1 MKKSKTIYLADDDAD
16 DRFLI
21 KEAAKEIDPSVT
33 FVEAENGSELIA
45 KIESDETP
53 DPSLIVVD
61 MNMPVMNGLEA
72 VAAIRSNP
80 TLDEVPAVMLSTS
93 NDPALATKALKSGV
107 NEVLVKPNTF
117 KGLLEVVKR
126 IINWFRP

>member
-1 MKKSKTIYLADDDAD
+1 MEKSKTIYLADDDAD

-21 KEAAKEIDPSVT
+21 KEAAKEIDPNVT
-33 FVEAENGSELIA
+33 FVEAENGSELME
-45 KIESDETP
+45 KIESDEIP

-72 VAAIRSNP
+72 VEAIRSNP
-80 TLDEVPAVMLSTS
+80 DLDDVPAVMLSTS
-93 NDPALATKALKSGV
+93 NDPELANKALKSGA

>member
-21 KEAAKEIDPSVT
+21 KEATKEIDPNVN
-33 FVEAENGSELIA
+33 FVEAENGSELIE
-45 KIESDETP
+45 KIESNETP
-53 DPSLIVVD
+53 DPSLIVLD

-72 VAAIRSNP
+72 VEAIRSNP
-80 TLDEVPAVMLSTS
+80 ALDAVPTVMLSTS
-93 NDPALATKALKSGV
+93 NDPELANKAIKSGV

-126 IINWFRP
+126 IIHWFRP

>member
-1 MKKSKTIYLADDDAD
+1 MKKPRTIFLADDDAD

-21 KEAAKEIDPSVT
+21 KEATKEIDPNVN
-33 FVEAENGSELIA
+33 FVEAENGSELIE
-45 KIESDETP
+45 KIESNETP

-72 VAAIRSNP
+72 VEAIRSNP
-80 TLDEVPAVMLSTS
+80 ALEEVPTVMLSTS
-93 NDPALATKALKSGV
+93 NDPELANKAIKSGV
-107 NEVLVKPNTF
+107 NEVLVKPSTF
-117 KGLLEVVKR
+117 KGLLEVVRR

>member
-1 MKKSKTIYLADDDAD
+1 MEKSKTIYLADDDAD

-21 KEAAKEIDPSVT
+21 KEAAKEIDPNVT
-33 FVEAENGSELIA
+33 FVEAENGSELME
-45 KIESDETP
+45 KIESDEIP

-72 VAAIRSNP
+72 VEAIRSNP
-80 TLDEVPAVMLSTS
+80 DLDDIPAVMLSTS
-93 NDPALATKALKSGV
+93 NDPELANKALKSGA

-117 KGLLEVVKR
+117 NGLLEVVKR